1 MLEPI
6 HIFIISFVVMMVL
19 RVPMYLCLLGSSIL
33 YIILTPELSM
43 MTALN
48 KMMNAPNSFTLLAVP
63 FFIFAGQIMNTGGV
77 TDRIF
82 GFATKLIGHFRGGLA
97 YVNILSSVIFSGIS
111 GSALAD
117 VGGLGLIEI
126 KAMRDQGYDDDVI
139 LGVTGASSTVGPI
152 IPPSIPFVIY
162 GAMANVSIGALFMA
176 GIGPGITLSLV
187 LCVFVYIIAHKR
199 HYPRHERASGKEIL
213 VSFWKAIPALMFP
226 VIMLGGIWTG
236 WFTPTESAMVSVIYG
251 ILVSCF
257 LYKDMKLRDLP
268 RLAVATVRQV
278 GPSIAVVVGASLFA
292 WVMTYEKIDQI
303 VVNAILSATTNKY
316 VILLIINI
324 ILLIMG
330 MFIEVVAAIMIMLP
344 ILTPLM
350 TVAGINP
357 IHMGV
362 ILVLN
367 MMIGLLTP
375 PVGMSLY
382 MLSSASGHTFGE
394 VTKMVLPW
402 LIPLFIALL
411 LVTYVEPIAMF
422 LPQLFGYL

>member
-1 MLEPI
+1 MEPI
-6 HIFIISFVVMMVL
+6 KMFFLVFLILMVM
-19 RVPMYLCLLGSSIL
+19 RAPMYLCLLGSSLL
-33 YIILTPELSM
+33 YIYLTPQLSM
-43 MTALN
+43 MTAMN

-63 FFIFAGQIMNTGGV
+63 FFIFAGQVMNNGGV

-82 GFATKLIGHFRGGLA
+82 GFAKKMIGHWSGGLA
-97 YVNILSSVIFSGIS
+97 YVNVLSSLIFSGIS

-117 VGGLGLIEI
+117 VGGLGMIEI
-126 KAMRDQGYDDDVI
+126 KAMRDEKYDDDLT

-176 GIGPGITLSLV
+176 GLGPGVV
-187 LCVFVYIIAHKR
+187 LCIVLCIYIYIIAKKR
-199 HYPRHERASGKEIL
+199 KYPRHAKASGREK
-213 VSFWKAIPALMFP
+213 WKAFLEALPALMFP
-226 VIMLGGIWTG
+226 AIMLGGIWTG
-236 WFTPTESAMVSVIYG
+236 WFTPTESAMFSVLYG
-251 ILVSCF
+251 TIVSCF
-257 LYKDMKLRDLP
+257 VYREMDIRKLP
-268 RLAVATVRQV
+268 SLAVATVRQV

-292 WVMTYEKIDQI
+292 WVMTYEQIDK
-303 VVNAILSATTNKY
+303 VVVELILSVTSNRY
-316 VILLIINI
+316 VILLLINL
-324 ILLIMG
+324 ILLILG

-350 TVAGINP
+350 AIANISP

-382 MLSSASGHTFGE
+382 MLSSASKRSFGD
-394 VTKMVLPW
+394 VVKMVSPW
-402 LIPLFIALL
+402 LIPLFIALAM
-411 LVTYVEPIAMF
+411 VTYIEPITMF
-422 LPQLFGYL
+422 LPGMFGYV